1 MPNDE
6 AAWHELC
13 LSTTKGAWRAKEA
26 GVFDLH
32 GCANL
37 CRRCDNCR
45 WVSYSPSQGD
55 CSWFQRCDPS
65 NLSMESVTDFTTMH
79 VHGANLDTAL
89 AALPTVYHQSLPC
102 SITQVPSDPGVACA
116 VGPAQPCW
124 MRTSYTFHLN
134 GMYEPDAQF
143 EPDFV
148 WALQGEAP
156 AIEIRGGECAS
167 CSFPYRGRSFTYLGL
182 CLQARLK
189 LADAASQTSVVGV
202 RCIKSAD
209 ENARPRN
216 LVLGVFSGYHGIWQ
230 HQMFNGLPNLGMVMP
245 LMHAGVANI
254 SLLHNGLLDA
264 TENAIGNAV
273 APAACLGLGSPSSW
287 RKLRAGHDVRNGDNI
302 QNLVVPIPMPTGVG
316 HEDSYPRFAYS
327 WTTGGRPGVRRAR
340 NGFIALLS
348 RPNSTSRSL
357 VQEQSIIV
365 ALRRVFKEVG
375 MHLRVAHNWPLDRYR
390 NAVALIGVH
399 GGGLSNMVAMPS
411 GSRIIEI
418 VDRRGP
424 RCFASAALGL
434 GHDYHAYF
442 PRRMPRPPTEAPNDP
457 AWFDSHGSVEVDVP
471 HFTAFVREVFLPT
484 KKK

>member
-1 MPNDE
+1 
-6 AAWHELC
+6 
-13 LSTTKGAWRAKEA
+13 
-26 GVFDLH
+26 
-32 GCANL
+32 
-37 CRRCDNCR
+37 
-45 WVSYSPSQGD
+45 
-55 CSWFQRCDPS
+55 
-65 NLSMESVTDFTTMH
+65 
-79 VHGANLDTAL
+79 
-89 AALPTVYHQSLPC
+89 
-102 SITQVPSDPGVACA
+102 
-116 VGPAQPCW
+116 

-209 ENARPRN
+209 EKARKRTRPRN

-287 RKLRAGHDVRNGDNI
+287 RKLRAGHDVRN
-302 QNLVVPIPMPTGVG
+302 LVVPIPLPTGVG

-327 WTTGGRPGVRRAR
+327 WTTSGRPGVERAGNSAPTPIHEHEQANSTSKR
-340 NGFIALLS
+340 PHTFIALLS

-357 VQEQSIIV
+357 VQEQSIIA
-365 ALRRVFKEVG
+365 ALRRVFKAVG
-375 MHLRVAHNWPLDRYR
+375 MYLCVAHNWPLAHYR
-390 NAVALIGVH
+390 HAVALIGVH

-442 PRRMPRPPTEAPNDP
+442 PRRMPRPPTEAPIDP
-457 AWFDSHGSVEVDVP
+457 AWFDSHGSVEVDVE
-471 HFTAFVREVFLPT
+471 HFTAFVREVWGLGAS
-484 KKK
+484 